1 MYRKT
6 DYTQTKYMKN
16 EIGRYRY
23 QQNMS
28 ISELARRTG
37 LSATAISNLENGYTS
52 DILLSH
58 AVSLSHALLLKRLR
72 LHYGNLMTSYS
83 MEMVRKFIIRSMV
96 N

>member
-6 DYTQTKYMKN
+6 DYTQTKYMKK

-58 AVSLSHALLLKRLR
+58 AVSLSHALHVDLYDLFCIKR
-72 LHYGNLMTSYS
+72 
-83 MEMVRKFIIRSMV
+83 
-96 N
+96 

>member
-58 AVSLSHALLLKRLR
+58 AVSLSHALHVQRLAR
-72 LHYGNLMTSYS
+72 VGRF
-83 MEMVRKFIIRSMV
+83 VD
-96 N
+96 